1 MHIFNVVKNRINLAI
16 QKITRQVL
24 EIAVEPPKSREY
36 GDIATNAAMV
46 LTRALGAKPM
56 DIATKL
62 VEILEGDSEFTHYVE
77 KVGIVAPGFINM
89 HLKKSSLDEFLN
101 DLNENGVAAFDE
113 DLKIGNNRKI
123 NIEFV
128 SANPTGPMHI
138 GHARSAIYGDVT
150 CRLLKK
156 CGFDVTAEYYIND
169 AGAQVDTLVE
179 SLYIRYRQ
187 LLGDDI
193 EIPEGC
199 YPGEYLIDVAKKLK
213 SERGG
218 RVNIDDPYLRRF
230 AVNEMMNLIKLDL
243 KALGVHHDIFTSEEF
258 LIKRGLV
265 EEAME
270 MLESRGLMY
279 HGILEKPKGK
289 AEDDWEPREQL
300 LFKSTAFGD
309 DSDRA
314 IIKSDGSY
322 SYFASDVALHLD
334 KLRRGYDE
342 LFLVLGA
349 DHAGY
354 VTRIRAAVKALSD
367 NRFDMQ
373 VIVNQLVNIYK
384 DGQPIRMSKRKG
396 NFVTVSD
403 LLDELNPDILR
414 FAMLMQKNNTVIDID
429 CEKMLEKSKDNP
441 VFYIQYAHTRI
452 ASVIRNAYKGNIF
465 SAEEMSIERT
475 GDKVVY
481 KFSPSSDI
489 DYSLLDSEIEMEL
502 IKNLIEF
509 PRVIEMAAKHKE
521 PHRISYYLYELANHL
536 HGMWHAGVADEKMRC
551 IIEDNL
557 SLSRARVS
565 LMYGVALVIFC
576 GLDIIGVK
584 PLLEM

>member
-1 MHIFNVVKNRINLAI
+1 MHIFNIVKNRINLAI
-16 QKITRQVL
+16 QKISGRVL
-24 EIAVEPPKSREY
+24 EIAVEPPKSKEY

-62 VEILEGDSEFTHYVE
+62 VEILESDQEFTHYVE

-89 HLKKSSLDEFLN
+89 HLKKSSLYEFLS
-101 DLNENGVAAFDE
+101 DLNQNGADAFNE
-113 DLKIGNNRKI
+113 DLKIGNNKKI

-156 CGFDVTAEYYIND
+156 CGFNVTAEYYIND
-169 AGAQVDTLVE
+169 AGAQIDTLIE

-199 YPGEYLIDVAKKLK
+199 YPGEYLIDAAKKLK
-213 SERGG
+213 SERGN
-218 RVNIDDPYLRRF
+218 RVNIGDQYLRRF
-230 AVNEMMNLIKLDL
+230 AVNEMMNLIKQDL

-289 AEDDWEPREQL
+289 ADDDWEPREQL

-441 VFYIQYAHTRI
+441 VFYIQYAHTRV
-452 ASVIRNAYKGNIF
+452 ASIIRNAHKSNIF
-465 SAEEMSIERT
+465 SAEEISVERVE
-475 GDKVVY
+475 DKLVY
-481 KFSPSSDI
+481 KFHPNSDI

-509 PRVIEMAAKHKE
+509 PRVMEMAARHKE
-521 PHRISYYLYELANHL
+521 PHRINYYLYELANHL

-565 LMYGVALVIFC
+565 LMYSVALVIFC

>member
-1 MHIFNVVKNRINLAI
+1 MHIFNIVKDRINLAI
-16 QKITRQVL
+16 QRITQQRF
-24 EIAVEPPKSREY
+24 EIAVEPPKSKEY

-46 LTRALGAKPM
+46 LTRALKSKPM
-56 DIATKL
+56 DTAIKL
-62 VEILEGDSEFTHYVE
+62 VELLENDSELMTYVE
-77 KVGIVAPGFINM
+77 KIAIVEPGFINM
-89 HLKKSSLDEFLN
+89 HLKESSLVDFLE
-101 DLNENGVAAFDE
+101 DLNQKGLKAFDE
-113 DLKIGNNRKI
+113 DIQIGNKKKI

-169 AGAQVDTLVE
+169 AGAQIDTLVE

-193 EIPEGC
+193 AIPEGC
-199 YPGEYLIDVAKKLK
+199 YPGEYLIDAAKKLK
-213 SERGG
+213 AESGN
-218 RVNIDDPYLRRF
+218 RVNINDPYLRRF
-230 AVNEMMNLIKLDL
+230 AVNEMMSLIKEDL
-243 KALGVHHDIFTSEEF
+243 KALGVHHDVFTSEEF

-270 MLESRGLMY
+270 VLESKGLMY

-289 AEDDWEPREQL
+289 ADEDWEPREQL

-314 IIKSDGSY
+314 IIKSDGGY

-403 LLDELNPDILR
+403 LLYELNPDILR
-414 FAMLMQKNNTVIDID
+414 FAMLMQKNNSVIDID

-452 ASVIRNAYKGNIF
+452 ASVIRNAHKSNIF
-465 SAEEMSIERT
+465 SEYEISIEEV
-475 GDKVVY
+475 GKKIEY
-481 KFSPSSDI
+481 KFSPISDI
-489 DYSLLDSEIEMEL
+489 DYSLLDSEIEVEL
-502 IKNLIEF
+502 IKKLIEF
-509 PRVIEMAAKHKE
+509 PRIIEMAAKHKE
-521 PHRISYYLYELANHL
+521 PHRINYYLYEVANHL

-565 LMYGVALVIFC
+565 LMYSVALVVFY

>member
-1 MHIFNVVKNRINLAI
+1 MHIFNIVKNRINLAI

-46 LTRALGAKPM
+46 LTRALGSKPM

-62 VEILEGDSEFTHYVE
+62 VEILESDQEFTHYVE

-89 HLKKSSLDEFLN
+89 HLKKSSLYEFLS
-101 DLNENGVAAFDE
+101 DLNQNGADAFNE
-113 DLKIGNNRKI
+113 DLKIGNNNKI

-156 CGFDVTAEYYIND
+156 CGFNVTAEYYIND
-169 AGAQVDTLVE
+169 AGAQIDTLIE

-187 LLGDDI
+187 FLGDDI
-193 EIPEGC
+193 AIPEGC
-199 YPGEYLIDVAKKLK
+199 YPGEYLIDTAKKLK
-213 SERGG
+213 SERGN
-218 RVNIDDPYLRRF
+218 RVNIGDQYLRRF
-230 AVNEMMNLIKLDL
+230 AVNEMMNLIKQDL

-289 AEDDWEPREQL
+289 ADEDWESREQL

-354 VTRIRAAVKALSD
+354 VTRIRAAVKTLSD

-441 VFYIQYAHTRI
+441 VFYIQYAHTRV
-452 ASVIRNAYKGNIF
+452 ASIIRNAHKSNIF
-465 SAEEMSIERT
+465 SAEEISVERVE
-475 GDKVVY
+475 DKLVY
-481 KFSPSSDI
+481 KFHPNSDI

-509 PRVIEMAAKHKE
+509 PRVMEMAARHKE
-521 PHRISYYLYELANHL
+521 PHRINYYLYELANHL

-565 LMYGVALVIFC
+565 LVYSVALVIFC

>member
-1 MHIFNVVKNRINLAI
+1 MYIFNLVRNRINLAI
-16 QKITRQVL
+16 EGITQQRF
-24 EIAVEPPKSREY
+24 EIAVESPKSREY

-46 LTRALGAKPM
+46 LTKALGSKPI
-56 DIATKL
+56 DIAKRL
-62 VEILEGDSEFTHYVE
+62 VELLEKDSEFMTYVE
-77 KVGIVAPGFINM
+77 KIGIVEPGFINM
-89 HLKKSSLDEFLN
+89 YLKRSSLAAFLK
-101 DLNENGVAAFDE
+101 DLNQKDLKAFDE
-113 DLKIGNNRKI
+113 DLQIGNNKKI

-128 SANPTGPMHI
+128 STNPTGPMHV
-138 GHARSAIYGDVT
+138 GHARSAIYGDVI

-169 AGAQVDTLVE
+169 AGAQIDTLIE

-199 YPGEYLIDVAKKLK
+199 YPGEYLVNAAKKLK
-213 SERGG
+213 SQRGS
-218 RVNIDDPYLRRF
+218 RVNIGDPYLRRF
-230 AVNEMMNLIKLDL
+230 AVSEMMSLIKADL
-243 KALGVHHDIFTSEEF
+243 RALRVHHDIFTSEDF

-270 MLESRGLMY
+270 LLESKGLMY

-289 AEDDWEPREQL
+289 SDDDWESREQL

-342 LFLVLGA
+342 FFLVLGA

-354 VTRIRAAVKALSD
+354 VTRIKAAVKALSD

-403 LLDELNPDILR
+403 LLDELSPDILR
-414 FAMLMQKNNTVIDID
+414 FAMLMQKNNSVIDID
-429 CEKMLEKSKDNP
+429 CDKMLEKSKDNP

-452 ASVIRNAYKGNIF
+452 ASVIRNTHKSNIF
-465 SAEEMSIERT
+465 SEQEISIEEI
-475 GDKVVY
+475 GGKIEY
-481 KFSPSSDI
+481 KFLSTSDI
-489 DYSLLDSEIEMEL
+489 DYSLLDSEIEVEL
-502 IKNLIEF
+502 IKKLIEF
-509 PRVIEMAAKHKE
+509 PRVIEMAARHKE
-521 PHRISYYLYELANHL
+521 PHRINYYLYELANHL
-536 HGMWHAGVADEKMRC
+536 HGMWHAGIADEKMRC
-551 IIEDNL
+551 IIEDNIT
-557 SLSRARVS
+557 LSRARVS
-565 LMYGVALVIFC
+565 LMYSVALVIFY
-576 GLDIIGVK
+576 GLDIIGIK